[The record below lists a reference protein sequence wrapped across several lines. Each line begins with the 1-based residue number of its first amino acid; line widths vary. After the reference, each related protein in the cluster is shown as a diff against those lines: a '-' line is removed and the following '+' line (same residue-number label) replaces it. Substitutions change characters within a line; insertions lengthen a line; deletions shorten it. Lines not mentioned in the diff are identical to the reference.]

1 MPGSVRLQEQKWR
14 HVAVIC
20 QSTVAQL
27 TSRFFAP
34 LMRKEI
40 ILKAMQFE
48 VSSFL
53 SLLVN
58 CYQKTKNYQNLIEQP
73 KSKRK
78 YVYD

>member
-1 MPGSVRLQEQKWR
+1 M
-14 HVAVIC
+14 
-20 QSTVAQL
+20 
-27 TSRFFAP
+27 TSRCCDLSEYSRTTDVTFFAP

-48 VSSFL
+48 VSSSF